1 MRIRARNY
9 FVVLAVSTAGMVFAQ
24 DSLTLNQA
32 LFLARENNGT
42 VRSAFLDYEA
52 SRAAIKTAGASF
64 FPTVTPQF
72 SRQWGETESFTGFGK
87 GRTDTTQNSAF
98 LDVNWQLWDNGSR
111 RINVRRAEL
120 NAEGSELSALQTLRA
135 TLFSVQTRFYDSL
148 RTQKLLEVQL
158 KNVERAK
165 AILDETEARTKP
177 PIEDLPRKD
186 VYQARADYQNAVVG
200 RLTALNRVSTS
211 SANLKAVLGWEAK
224 ELPTLVEPTD
234 LAVFPEGLELDA
246 AIEEGLINRPD
257 LTGARKRELAQMETL
272 RSTKL
277 QSGIQYSVDAN
288 YRRGMLEDAFQ
299 SSALVF
305 SASIPLY
312 DGARSKENVRIQE
325 LTLESI
331 RSSLLQQEL
340 DAKAEIES
348 AYLEF
353 SQNLM
358 RLEAAKVAYEAAKIN
373 YDLTQEAY
381 SQYRAATLVE
391 RLTAQVTLT
400 TAESNLV
407 EATYDTLISEVRL
420 KIAMGRPLAGE
431 TLSEGE

>member
-1 MRIRARNY
+1 
-9 FVVLAVSTAGMVFAQ
+9 
-24 DSLTLNQA
+24 
-32 LFLARENNGT
+32 
-42 VRSAFLDYEA
+42 
-52 SRAAIKTAGASF
+52 
-64 FPTVTPQF
+64 
-72 SRQWGETESFTGFGK
+72 
-87 GRTDTTQNSAF
+87 
-98 LDVNWQLWDNGSR
+98 
-111 RINVRRAEL
+111 
-120 NAEGSELSALQTLRA
+120 
-135 TLFSVQTRFYDSL
+135 
-148 RTQKLLEVQL
+148 
-158 KNVERAK
+158 
-165 AILDETEARTKP
+165 
-177 PIEDLPRKD
+177 
-186 VYQARADYQNAVVG
+186 
-200 RLTALNRVSTS
+200 
-211 SANLKAVLGWEAK
+211 
-224 ELPTLVEPTD
+224 
-234 LAVFPEGLELDA
+234 
-246 AIEEGLINRPD
+246 
-257 LTGARKRELAQMETL
+257 
-272 RSTKL
+272 
-277 QSGIQYSVDAN
+277 
-288 YRRGMLEDAFQ
+288 MLEDAFQ